1 MWHRIKDLW
10 THNRKTFLAFVAV
23 LGLTGFFGARAVT
36 QYVYWSDPARQN
48 QTLAEW
54 MTPRYVARSYNIPP
68 EVVKAA
74 WGLDP
79 DGPMRR
85 ASLETIAAEIGLT
98 LDEMEQRIMVASASW
113 QQGQTHE

>member
-10 THNRKTFLAFVAV
+10 THNRLLLLVFLAVVA
-23 LGLTGFFGARAVT
+23 LSGFFGVRFTV
-36 QYVYWSDPARQN
+36 QLVYWSDPARQN

-54 MTPRYVARSYNIPP
+54 MTPRYVARSYDIPP

-79 DGPMRR
+79 DSPLKR
-85 ASLETIAAEIGLT
+85 ASLERIAAEIGLT
-98 LDEMEQRIMVASASW
+98 LDEMQERITQTAATW
-113 QQGQTHE
+113 HQGKIDE